1 MHNRKG
7 ENMPKFFVRNNQI
20 KDNNIIIVGEDVNH
34 IKNVLRLNIDDDIQ
48 VCDIDTSI
56 NYTCGISRIDNDKI
70 ECNIFNQIDSK
81 AESNIHISVF
91 QGIPKSD
98 KMELIIQK
106 CVELGV
112 NEITPV
118 EMKRCVVKIEEKSKS
133 KKIERWQKISEVA
146 AKQCGRDKLPKINNI
161 INIKNICNLDS
172 EYDIVLLAYENE
184 EENTLKNELLRL
196 KNKTQ
201 ENLRI
206 AVIIGPEGG
215 IDKEEVE
222 LLKINGAKS
231 VTLGKRILR
240 TETVAFVLASIIMY
254 ELGDLGGK

>member
-1 MHNRKG
+1 
-7 ENMPKFFVRNNQI
+7 MPKFFVKNSQI
-20 KDNNIIIVGEDVNH
+20 KDNNITIVGEDVNH
-34 IKNVLRLNIDDDIQ
+34 IKNVLRLKLDDDIQ

-56 NYTCGISRIDNDKI
+56 NYTCGISKMDNDKI
-70 ECNIFNQIDSK
+70 ECTIFNNIDSG
-81 AESNIHISVF
+81 AESNININIF

-118 EMKRCVVKIEEKSKS
+118 EMKRCVVKIEEKAKL

-146 AKQCGRDKLPKINNI
+146 AKQCGRDRVPKINNI
-161 INIKNICNLDS
+161 INIKNICNLTS

-184 EENTLKNELLRL
+184 EENTLKKELLNL
-196 KNKTQ
+196 KNRTN
-201 ENLRI
+201 ENI
-206 AVIIGPEGG
+206 KIGIIIGPEGG
-215 IDKEEVE
+215 LDKEEVE
-222 LLKINGAKS
+222 FLKVNGAKS